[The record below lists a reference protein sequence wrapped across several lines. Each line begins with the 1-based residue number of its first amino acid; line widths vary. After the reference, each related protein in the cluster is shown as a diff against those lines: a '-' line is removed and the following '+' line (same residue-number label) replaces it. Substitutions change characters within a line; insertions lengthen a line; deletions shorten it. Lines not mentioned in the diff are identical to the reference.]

1 MPGFPGVSGDVLFI
15 LRIAQNKTIER
26 GVDVEPFTLGRLS
39 KFFRESQPNAGAG
52 DVQGQS
58 TLMFAGARW
67 GNLGTSVVQLLLTAI
82 GAVAGD
88 AVEGNVAG
96 RGMGEEFLGGP
107 GCLWFQKP
115 FGFRGECVEWNPGVD

>member
-26 GVDVEPFTLGRLS
+26 GVDVEPFTLRRLS

-58 TLMFAGARW
+58 TLIPEAVWVPWGVRRMESRRRLEIQAG
-67 GNLGTSVVQLLLTAI
+67 NP
-82 GAVAGD
+82 VAK
-88 AVEGNVAG
+88 
-96 RGMGEEFLGGP
+96 GGY
-107 GCLWFQKP
+107 G
-115 FGFRGECVEWNPGVD
+115 